1 MNDGDGITST
11 GRNMLR
17 VVDHYGGSFPVTSG
31 DVARGL
37 GTSRQAVA
45 AMARVLEQAG
55 YLAVTRTARAVTYA
69 VTGPGLRYLGAHQSS
84 FLLVEVDDRVADD
97 LAVSLHGVSGVR
109 GVTVHNENHPNGCCC
124 QHCPHKGNCR

>member
-1 MNDGDGITST
+1 MGGGDGITSA

-17 VVDHYGGSFPVTSG
+17 VIERYGESFPVMSG

-45 AMARVLEQAG
+45 LMAAALEDAG
-55 YLAVTRTARAVTYA
+55 LLSIERKPRLVTYSLTDA
-69 VTGPGLRYLGAHQSS
+69 GRRELEENRLAY
-84 FLLVEVDDRVADD
+84 LLVTVDDRMAEEVA
-97 LAVSLHGVSGVR
+97 AVLGRVNGVEAVEVHGS
-109 GVTVHNENHPNGCCC
+109 ECCC